1 MKWRRKT
8 MKPVVYI
15 TRKLF
20 PEALDMISEVAKIKL
35 WTGELTIPRET
46 LLEQV
51 KGIDGLLCLLS
62 EKVDATIMA
71 AAPQLKV
78 ISNCAVGYDNID
90 IAEATKRGIPV
101 GNTPGVLSE
110 ATADFVFALLM
121 AAATRVV
128 EADKYTR
135 SGFWQIPWDP
145 MLLLGQDVHH
155 STLGIVGLGRIGTE
169 VARRAKGF
177 QMHVLY
183 HNRTRREDAEKEL
196 GVEYVATLSE
206 LLSRSDFVSLH
217 VPLTEDTRRMIGPTE
232 FSMMKPTS
240 ILVNT
245 SRGQVVDQKALYK
258 ALKSGQIAYAAID
271 VSEVEPIPMDDPLL
285 TLENI
290 IITPHKA
297 SASIATRTK
306 MTIMAAANLV
316 AGLQGKMLPNCVNPE
331 VFKRAPG

>member
-1 MKWRRKT
+1 
-8 MKPVVYI
+8 MKPKVYVTGKI
-15 TRKLF
+15 APK
-20 PEALDMISEVAKIKL
+20 ALDMISEAAEMRL
-35 WTGELTIPRET
+35 WTGELAIPHEM

-51 KGIDGLLCLLS
+51 KDIDGLLCLLS
-62 EKVDATIMA
+62 DKVDATVMD
-71 AAPQLKV
+71 AAPRLRV
-78 ISNCAVGYDNID
+78 ISNCAVGYDKID

-110 ATADFVFALLM
+110 TTADFAFTLLL
-121 AAATRVV
+121 AVARRVA
-128 EADKYTR
+128 EADKYSR
-135 SGFWQIPWDP
+135 SGLWQTVWEP
-145 MLLLGQDVHH
+145 MLLLGQDIHH

-183 HNRTRREDAEKEL
+183 HDKIRREDTEREL

-206 LLSRSDFVSLH
+206 LLPRSDFVSLH
-217 VPLTEDTRRMIGPTE
+217 VSLTEDTKGMIGTTE

-271 VSEVEPIPMDDPLL
+271 VTEVEPIPVDDPLL

-290 IITPHKA
+290 IITPHIA
-297 SASIATRTK
+297 SASTATRTK
-306 MTIMAAANLV
+306 MATMAAANLI
-316 AGLQGKMLPNCVNPE
+316 AGLRGEVLPNCVNPE
-331 VFKRAPG
+331 VFSRR

>member
-1 MKWRRKT
+1 
-8 MKPVVYI
+8 
-15 TRKLF
+15 
-20 PEALDMISEVAKIKL
+20 
-35 WTGELTIPRET
+35 
-46 LLEQV
+46 
-51 KGIDGLLCLLS
+51 
-62 EKVDATIMA
+62 MA
-71 AAPQLKV
+71 AA
-78 ISNCAVGYDNID
+78 
-90 IAEATKRGIPV
+90 
-101 GNTPGVLSE
+101 
-110 ATADFVFALLM
+110 M
-121 AAATRVV
+121 RVV

-206 LLSRSDFVSLH
+206 LLSRSDFISLH

>member
-1 MKWRRKT
+1 MRPK
-8 MKPVVYI
+8 VYL
-15 TRKLF
+15 TRKIAS
-20 PEALDMISEVAKIKL
+20 EALDMIKEVAEMKL
-35 WTGELTIPRET
+35 WTGELVIPYET

-51 KGIDGLLCLLS
+51 KDIDGLLCLLND
-62 EKVDATIMA
+62 KVDAPIMD
-71 AAPQLKV
+71 AAPRLKV
-78 ISNCAVGYDNID
+78 ISNSAVGYDNID
-90 IAEATKRGIPV
+90 IAEATKRGILV

-110 ATADFVFALLM
+110 TTADFAFALLM
-121 AAATRVV
+121 AAARRVA

-135 SGFWQIPWDP
+135 SGLWQVAWEP
-145 MLLLGQDVHH
+145 MLLLGQDIHH
-155 STLGIVGLGRIGTE
+155 SILGIVGLGRIGIE

-196 GVEYVATLSE
+196 GVEYIATLSE

-217 VPLTEDTRRMIGPTE
+217 VPLTEDTKGMIGPTE

-258 ALKSGQIAYAAID
+258 ALKSGQIAAAAID
-271 VSEVEPIPMDDPLL
+271 VTEVEPIPVDDPLL

-290 IITPHKA
+290 IIAPHMA
-297 SASIATRTK
+297 SASTATRTK
-306 MTIMAAANLV
+306 IATMAAANLI
-316 AGLQGKMLPNCVNPE
+316 AGLQGEMLPNCVNPE
-331 VFKRAPG
+331 AFNR